1 MNQAVLES
9 KQSVVSEIQSKLT
22 DSSST
27 VVAEY
32 RGLSVA
38 EITELRRSL
47 RAEGV
52 EMKVY
57 KNTMMSRAAEA
68 AGYEGLKDILTGPN
82 ALAFSEDETAAAR
95 VMAKFA
101 KQHKALVL
109 KGGIVE
115 GEVVDVN
122 VINEL
127 SALPNRD
134 GMLSMLLSVLN
145 APVSSFAR
153 AVNAVAEA
161 RPADG
166 SAPEETA
173 SEEPAKEEAS
183 EEAPAEEVK
192 EEAKEEEAPAEE
204 AAEEKAEEPAEEA
217 VEEKTE
223 EADAE
228 EVKEEE
234 KEEDAAEEAAAE

>member
-9 KQSVVSEIQSKLT
+9 KQGIVSEIQSKLT

-38 EITELRRSL
+38 EITELRRGL

-57 KNTMMSRAAEA
+57 KNTMATRAAEA
-68 AGYEGLKDILTGPN
+68 AGLDDLKEILTGPN
-82 ALAFSEDETAAAR
+82 ALAFAEDETAAAR

-101 KQHKALVL
+101 KKHKALVL
-109 KGGIVE
+109 KGGVVE
-115 GEVVDVN
+115 GKVVDVN
-122 VINEL
+122 TINEL
-127 SALPNRD
+127 SALPNRE

-166 SAPEETA
+166 SAEEA
-173 SEEPAKEEAS
+173 APQEVAEEAPAEEAATEEVAEEKPAEEAS
-183 EEAPAEEVK
+183 EEAPAEE
-192 EEAKEEEAPAEE
+192 PAEE
-204 AAEEKAEEPAEEA
+204 AAEE
-217 VEEKTE
+217 
-223 EADAE
+223 
-228 EVKEEE
+228 VK
-234 KEEDAAEEAAAE
+234 EDAAEEAAAE